1 MKTEELRDGT
11 DGVRGIRVSAVPTT
25 GAIQCGG
32 RMVSGNQRTSIV
44 KIRTFAMGNRPENA
58 TAVHVECGQ
67 CKPIVATVFGHETM
81 SLRSFRRTHQLPTV
95 GHRRGSRHFDRHMF
109 STAHRL
115 DGHSGVVAPIGTY
128 IYKVYVLTATKFAPR
143 LRVCRSFGQWA
154 PLLAQQFECRRDRCG
169 IGIGHRTKFRSIDI
183 GIARQGGSSAL
194 PGADQPDAHR
204 GNRRTSQLENRR
216 SVLHE
221 NEIFAH
227 EDTNFGVEKT
237 AECSFSQLFWSK
249 ACKIGEYC
257 LLLHCV

>member
-1 MKTEELRDGT
+1 
-11 DGVRGIRVSAVPTT
+11 
-25 GAIQCGG
+25 
-32 RMVSGNQRTSIV
+32 
-44 KIRTFAMGNRPENA
+44 
-58 TAVHVECGQ
+58 
-67 CKPIVATVFGHETM
+67 M
-81 SLRSFRRTHQLPTV
+81 SLRSFSRAHQLPTV
-95 GHRRGSRHFDRHMF
+95 GHRGGSRHFDRHML
-109 STAHRL
+109 STAHCLNR
-115 DGHSGVVAPIGTY
+115 HSGMVVPISTY

-169 IGIGHRTKFRSIDI
+169 IGIDHRTKFRSINI
-183 GIARQGGSSAL
+183 GIARQGGSSTLTCAN
-194 PGADQPDAHR
+194 QPDAHR

-227 EDTNFGVEKT
+227 EDTNFDVEKT